1 MGNIIAFCP
10 LGFLIPA
17 IFTKFRKVSKT
28 LLICFISVIGI
39 EVFQFVTMLGFFDV
53 DDIMLNMTGCIIGYL
68 IYGGLRILTRNH
80 SKLEFRN

>member
-1 MGNIIAFCP
+1 M
-10 LGFLIPA
+10 
-17 IFTKFRKVSKT
+17 
-28 LLICFISVIGI
+28 LICFISVIGI